1 MVIPKELEE
10 IWGKIIGDLKLLKE
24 VRCGRFVRISNFH
37 AGIRVELHG
46 FSDSSK
52 EVYSAVVYL
61 RLIYASAV
69 KVSKTKVA
77 PLKALTIPKLELL
90 SCLLLS
96 KLVSQIVTSIG
107 SRIGINAIICWSDS
121 EVALAWIRGKS
132 NNILTLKQP

>member
-1 MVIPKELEE
+1 MTLTKRNILSVSASIFDPLGMLAPVTAKLKSLFQLLCKDKLDWDDVIPKELEE

-69 KVSKTKVA
+69 KVSF
-77 PLKALTIPKLELL
+77 LR
-90 SCLLLS
+90 SF
-96 KLVSQIVTSIG
+96 
-107 SRIGINAIICWSDS
+107 
-121 EVALAWIRGKS
+121 
-132 NNILTLKQP
+132 